1 MAVRLKQQNC
11 IPPTIQTT
19 MKKNNQPALILTFL
33 VVLGLFSLAGAVIWL
48 GMRMQSNG
56 PAASVAPVSSSSA
69 PSAEIP
75 EQSSDVAQQL
85 NQVPLE
91 SDRSVDY
98 RKLRDSL
105 LQKNWRA
112 ADRETYERLLEA
124 AGPKARSTG
133 LIPKEEMD
141 LLSCKDLQTVDRLWS
156 TASNSLFGF
165 TAQQGVLKALG
176 DYRKMYDE
184 VGWQSRSGEWAIEW
198 TYNPQIKRMDY
209 KLGKEPNFT
218 KPPAGHFPTVE
229 RGYNFDA
236 SLDGALKRCKF

>member
-1 MAVRLKQQNC
+1 
-11 IPPTIQTT
+11 
-19 MKKNNQPALILTFL
+19 MKKNNKPALILTLL

-56 PAASVAPVSSSSA
+56 PTASVAPVSSSSA

-75 EQSSDVAQQL
+75 QQSGDVAQQL

-98 RKLRDSL
+98 QKLRDSL

-133 LIPKEEMD
+133 LIPQSEMN

-156 TASNSLFGF
+156 TASNGLFGF

-209 KLGKEPNFT
+209 KPGKEPNFT